1 MAPAPNKIKR
11 RVSVAT
17 TRMPDHDLVAVPF
30 VERYFTTGSA
40 SIVAPIVTLPM
51 VSVETVRSA
60 AEVPLSTRDF
70 GFGRDNIPSG
80 CRESPHCIR
89 DGGDKRQFSHLRRT
103 RLPHAR
109 IQRRPSR
116 HVPSYRAGWQAK
128 PRPLGDP
135 EKGRGL
141 REARQPD
148 RSHAGI
154 QRRPRRR
161 CSWARIWHRSCL
173 ENEVR
178 RALPPWGGPP
188 PLRSPMKVGG
198 FLI

>member
-1 MAPAPNKIKR
+1 MGWRLSPNPPTVSLQPSPPDRSCRHQKLAIAQIKR

-51 VSVETVRSA
+51 VSVETVRSD
-60 AEVPLSTRDF
+60 AEVPLSKRDF

-80 CRESPHCIR
+80 CWESPHCIR

-116 HVPSYRAGWQAK
+116 HVPE
-128 PRPLGDP
+128 P
-135 EKGRGL
+135 KGGSSNLRTRRGPGV
-141 REARQPD
+141 ARQT
-148 RSHAGI
+148 
-154 QRRPRRR
+154 
-161 CSWARIWHRSCL
+161 HRL
-173 ENEVR
+173 H
-178 RALPPWGGPP
+178 P
-188 PLRSPMKVGG
+188 
-198 FLI
+198 